1 MKFSIYFC
9 LNSLSF
15 ISGKSYESHMKSAYT
30 YDRENQVKKPMIRYK
45 APVNFAVFLP
55 TPETIVTDIMYNYV
69 FKGIEF
75 SVNWQTL
82 CIHTTHMY
90 IHLFILHTYIHIYE
104 RMYVSTVEFFLVK
117 QFLSK
122 MVSVKY
128 VSSFFNMLASFFAL
142 ECSLLSLKHLLVY

>member
-1 MKFSIYFC
+1 MKIIKLPTTFVFKSSFPTTFFLCDLFVFKKVFKRGGHMKFLIFFC

-15 ISGKSYESHMKSAYT
+15 ISRKSYESHMKSAYT
-30 YDRENQVKKPMIRYK
+30 YDRENQVKKSMIRYK

-75 SVNWQTL
+75 SVNWRTL

-117 QFLSK
+117 
-122 MVSVKY
+122 
-128 VSSFFNMLASFFAL
+128 
-142 ECSLLSLKHLLVY
+142 